1 MHCVGLEEW
10 RKVVSG
16 ERLLGR
22 RNETIWRKTEIWD
35 SRSSLPKNCF
45 QPSESVSYLPNLLDL
60 LSPSRR
66 EVVG

>member
-1 MHCVGLEEW
+1 VHCIGREEW
-10 RKVVSG
+10 EKVVS
-16 ERLLGR
+16 L
-22 RNETIWRKTEIWD
+22 
-35 SRSSLPKNCF
+35 

>member
-1 MHCVGLEEW
+1 VQCIGQEEW

-16 ERLLGR
+16 ERLLDR
-22 RNETIWRKTEIWD
+22 RNESIWRKTEIWD
-35 SRSSLPKNCF
+35 SIPKKQL
-45 QPSESVSYLPNLLDL
+45 QPSESVSYLPNLLGL